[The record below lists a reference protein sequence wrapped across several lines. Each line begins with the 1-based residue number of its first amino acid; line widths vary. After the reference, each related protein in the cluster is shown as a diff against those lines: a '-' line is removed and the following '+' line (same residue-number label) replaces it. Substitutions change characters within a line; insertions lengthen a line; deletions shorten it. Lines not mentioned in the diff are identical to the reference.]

1 MKIIGIKIFGFN
13 FELKIWII
21 QTEKINKNIPKSGCF
36 KRIEIIVKKINIFK
50 NNDASFFVLR
60 RDSNKFTGKFY
71 IDEEVL
77 TEEGITDL
85 EKYSVKTGEKLFT
98 DLYLD

>member
-1 MKIIGIKIFGFN
+1 MEF
-13 FELKIWII
+13 
-21 QTEKINKNIPKSGCF
+21 S
-36 KRIEIIVKKINIFK
+36 
-50 NNDASFFVLR
+50 NNVSFFILR

-77 TEEGITDL
+77 AEEGIKDL
-85 EKYSVKTGEKLFT
+85 EKYSVKPGGKLFT

>member
-1 MKIIGIKIFGFN
+1 MA
-13 FELKIWII
+13 
-21 QTEKINKNIPKSGCF
+21 
-36 KRIEIIVKKINIFK
+36 
-50 NNDASFFVLR
+50 DASFFVLR

-77 TEEGITDL
+77 AEEGIKDL
-85 EKYSVKTGEKLFT
+85 EKYSVKPGEKLFT